1 MIEVLFGL
9 DRMTRAQLDELQERL
24 RAEQRDWRARRK
36 QASGCVVSKGAGR
49 RSAQLRVRLL
59 VGRRDSKALGEADV
73 ALQRLSRLLGYIE
86 KELYRRAT
94 SESPARA

>member
-24 RAEQRDWRARRK
+24 RAERRDWRARRK

-49 RSAQLRVRLL
+49 RSAKVNVRLL
-59 VGRRDSKALGEADV
+59 AGRRDSKVLDEADA

-86 KELYRRAT
+86 KELHRRAT